1 MGRYCDILYREK
13 IMAASFA
20 AFVVFAIAASLNIV
34 SSQEPAKCAI
44 FNSCSSCLV
53 FKECGWCAS
62 TGLCMTG
69 SNLGPSGGN
78 CTVWDFGICS
88 VSPAPAMEIAIPAL
102 KILSVAGAKIPFPAC
117 LAPQWAQQEEPVHG
131 RHTTITPAVFLV
143 LWMLVSQLIRTHDF
157 RLSKCCTE
165 SW

>member
-88 VSPAPAMEIAIPAL
+88 GEPCSSYGNCYSCSQDPFCGWGQDTFSCMSGTPMGPTGGTCSWEAYNYNTCSLPGPMDAGLTAYSNTRFS
-102 KILSVAGAKIPFPAC
+102 SV
-117 LAPQWAQQEEPVHG
+117 
-131 RHTTITPAVFLV
+131 
-143 LWMLVSQLIRTHDF
+143 
-157 RLSKCCTE
+157 
-165 SW
+165 